1 MKTTTEIYQKLNELT
16 RDAKTLE
23 GIHKRE
29 DFEKYV
35 WYSTEDM
42 KKARLNGIRDL
53 RDMIQSDL
61 NKIFKKYTQDFDD
74 LQYNLMGDNDE

>member
-1 MKTTTEIYQKLNELT
+1 MKTTNEICLKLNELI
-16 RDAKTLE
+16 REAKTLE

-35 WYSTEDM
+35 WYSSEDL

-53 RDMIQSDL
+53 RG
-61 NKIFKKYTQDFDD
+61 KK
-74 LQYNLMGDNDE
+74 NDY